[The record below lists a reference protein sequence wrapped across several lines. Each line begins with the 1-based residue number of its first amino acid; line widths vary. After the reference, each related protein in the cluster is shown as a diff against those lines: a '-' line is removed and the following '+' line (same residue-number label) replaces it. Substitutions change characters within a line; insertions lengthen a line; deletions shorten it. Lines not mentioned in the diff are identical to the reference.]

1 MESSNSMNYHN
12 MRYLPHTQQDIKE
25 MLAVVGYKSL
35 DDLFPTI
42 PAKYRI
48 KKEMCLP
55 KPMTEWELNAH
66 ISELASKNASS
77 YSNKVF
83 IGAGSYPHHIPS
95 IIPYLISRSEFMT
108 AYTPYQPEI
117 SQGTLQGIYEFQT
130 MITELLGT
138 EVATASHY
146 DCGTA
151 LAEALLISLR
161 KKKNSKKVAVSS
173 LVHPHHRQIVK
184 TYLEPAGYKMVELP
198 ATVDGTTDLSYFD
211 AINKS
216 STGGI
221 DDIAAIAV
229 QSPNFFGCIED
240 IARVKAVAESKK
252 IMCITSFTEALAYGL
267 LKKPGQ
273 SGADIVV
280 GEGQS
285 LGIAQSFGGPG
296 LGIMTSSKQYVRDLP
311 GRLVGRT
318 KDRRGEDGFVL
329 TLSTR
334 EQHIKREKASSNIC
348 SNNGLNAM
356 TAGIYMA
363 AVGKIGIRK
372 IAQLNHDKAMFLKTK
387 LEEAGFEIPF
397 KAPFFNEFVV
407 KAPEGFAAKREE
419 LKKKGIVAGLDISKY
434 YPTKQFDQSGKSCGQ
449 ELKNHYLFCATEVFS
464 KDDIEMLAKEV
475 K

>member
-1 MESSNSMNYHN
+1 
-12 MRYLPHTQQDIKE
+12 
-25 MLAVVGYKSL
+25 
-35 DDLFPTI
+35 
-42 PAKYRI
+42 
-48 KKEMCLP
+48 
-55 KPMTEWELNAH
+55 
-66 ISELASKNASS
+66 
-77 YSNKVF
+77 
-83 IGAGSYPHHIPS
+83 
-95 IIPYLISRSEFMT
+95 MT
-108 AYTPYQPEI
+108 AYTLYQPEI

-151 LAEALLISLR
+151 LSEALLIALR
-161 KKKNSKKVAVSS
+161 KKKNIRKVAVSS
-173 LVHPHHRQIVK
+173 LVHPHHRQIIK

-198 ATVDGTTDLSYFD
+198 AKSDGTTDLSYFD
-211 AINKS
+211 SMNKS
-216 STGGI
+216 SVDGM

-240 IARVKAVAESKK
+240 IAKVKAIAEAKK
-252 IMCITSFTEALAYGL
+252 IMCIASFTEALAYGL

-273 SGADIVV
+273 LGADIVA

-296 LGIMTSSKQYVRDLP
+296 LGIMTGSKQYVRDLP

-356 TAGIYMA
+356 TAAMYMA
-363 AVGKIGIRK
+363 TVGKVGIRK
-372 IAQLNHDKAMFLKTK
+372 IAQLNHDKAMFLKAK
-387 LEEAGFEIPF
+387 LEEAGFTIPF
-397 KAPFFNEFVV
+397 ITPFFNEFVA
-407 KAPEGFAAKREE
+407 KAPEGFAEKRES
-419 LKKKGIVAGLDISKY
+419 LKKKGIVAGLNIEKY
-434 YPTKQFDQSGKSCGQ
+434 YLNKKCNSSEKFNL

-464 KDDIEMLAKEV
+464 KDDIETLAKEL

>member
-1 MESSNSMNYHN
+1 
-12 MRYLPHTQQDIKE
+12 MRYLPHTEQDIKE
-25 MLAVVGYKSL
+25 MLERTGHASL

-42 PAKYRI
+42 PSDYRV
-48 KKEMCLP
+48 KREMCLP
-55 KPMTEWELNAH
+55 KPMTEWELNDH
-66 ISELASKNASS
+66 MEKLSSKNGAFPSH
-77 YSNKVF
+77 KVF

-151 LAEALLISLR
+151 LSEALLIALR
-161 KKKNSKKVAVSS
+161 KKKKLNKVAVSS
-173 LVHPHHRQIVK
+173 LVHPHHREIIK
-184 TYLEPAGYKMVELP
+184 TYLEPAGYHMVELSP
-198 ATVDGTTDLSYFD
+198 KPDGTTDLSSLD
-211 AINKS
+211 AM
-216 STGGI
+216 
-221 DDIAAIAV
+221 DDIAAVAV
-229 QSPNFFGCIED
+229 QSPNFFGCIENLGK
-240 IARVKAVAESKK
+240 VKEVAQAKN
-252 IMCITSFTEALAYGL
+252 IFFITSFTEALAYGL
-267 LKKPGQ
+267 LKNPGHF
-273 SGADIVV
+273 GADIVA

-296 LGIMTSSKQYVRDLP
+296 LGIMSSTKQYVRDLP

-356 TAGIYMA
+356 TAAMYMA
-363 AVGKIGIRK
+363 TAGKIGIRK
-372 IAQLNHDKAMFLKTK
+372 IAQLNHDKAMFLKKK
-387 LEEAGFEIPF
+387 LEESGFEIPF
-397 KAPFFNEFVV
+397 STPFFNEFVAR
-407 KAPEGFAAKREE
+407 APEGFTAKREA
-419 LKKKGIVAGLDISKY
+419 LKKMGIVAGLNIEKY
-434 YPTKQFDQSGKSCGQ
+434 YPA
-449 ELKNHYLFCATEVFS
+449 LKNHYLFCATELFS
-464 KDDIEMLAKEV
+464 KEDIEMLAREV
-475 K
+475 R

>member
-1 MESSNSMNYHN
+1 
-12 MRYLPHTQQDIKE
+12 MRYLPHTDQDIKE
-25 MLAVVGYKSL
+25 MLAITGHASL

-42 PAKYRI
+42 PEDYRV
-48 KKEMCLP
+48 KREMCLP
-55 KPMTEWELNAH
+55 KPMTEWELNGHMA
-66 ISELASKNASS
+66 ELSSKNFASPS
-77 YSNKVF
+77 HKVF
-83 IGAGSYPHHIPS
+83 IGAGSYSHHIPS

-151 LAEALLISLR
+151 LSEALLIALR
-161 KKKNSKKVAVSS
+161 KKKKVTKVAVSS
-173 LVHPHHRQIVK
+173 LVHPHHREIIK
-184 TYLEPAGYKMVELP
+184 TYLEPAGYHMVELP
-198 ATVDGTTDLSYFD
+198 GKADGTTDLSSLD
-211 AINKS
+211 AM
-216 STGGI
+216 
-221 DDIAAIAV
+221 DDVAAVAV

-240 IARVKAVAESKK
+240 LAKVKASAVAKN
-252 IMCITSFTEALAYGL
+252 IFFITSFTEALAYGL
-267 LKKPGQ
+267 LKNPGHF
-273 SGADIVV
+273 GADIVA

-356 TAGIYMA
+356 TAAMYMA
-363 AVGKIGIRK
+363 TVGKVGIRK
-372 IAQLNHDKAMFLKTK
+372 IAKINHDKAMFLKK
-387 LEEAGFEIPF
+387 SLQESGFEIPF
-397 KAPFFNEFVV
+397 STPFFNEFVA
-407 KAPEGFAAKREE
+407 KAPDGFAAKREA
-419 LKKKGIVAGLDISKY
+419 LKKMGIVAGLNIEKY
-434 YPTKQFDQSGKSCGQ
+434 YPA
-449 ELKNHYLFCATEVFS
+449 LKNHYLFCATEIFS
-464 KDDIEMLAKEV
+464 KSDIETLAREV

>member
-1 MESSNSMNYHN
+1 MKSSNSTNYLP
-12 MRYLPHTQQDIKE
+12 MRYLPHTEEDIKE
-25 MLAVVGYKSL
+25 MLAVIGSQSL

-42 PAKYRI
+42 PAEYRI
-48 KKEMCLP
+48 KTEMCLP
-55 KPMTEWELNAH
+55 KPLTEWELNAH
-66 ISELASKNASS
+66 ISELASKNAASS
-77 YSNKVF
+77 SHKVF

-161 KKKNSKKVAVSS
+161 KKKNSRRVAVSS
-173 LVHPHHRQIVK
+173 LIHPHHRQIVK

-198 ATVDGTTDLSYFD
+198 ARADGTTDLSYFD
-211 AINKS
+211 NTSPAA
-216 STGGI
+216 GI

-229 QSPNFFGCIED
+229 QSPNFFGCIEN
-240 IARVKAVAESKK
+240 IAQVKAIAESKK

-273 SGADIVV
+273 LGADIVV

-372 IAQLNHDKAMFLKTK
+372 IAQLNHDKAMFLKKK
-387 LEEAGFEIPF
+387 LEESGFEVPF
-397 KAPFFNEFVV
+397 STPFFNEFVA
-407 KAPEGFAAKREE
+407 KAPDGFAAKREA
-419 LKKKGIVAGLDISKY
+419 LKKKGVVAGLNIEKY
-434 YPTKQFDQSGKSCGQ
+434 YPT
-449 ELKNHYLFCATEVFS
+449 LKNHYLFCATEVFS
-464 KDDIEMLAKEV
+464 KDDIEILAKAL